1 MDKIVKTIAKAFRN
15 GNKVLICGNGGSAA
29 MAQHMSAEFVGIY
42 ENDIAF
48 PAITLSADTSIITAI
63 SNDLGYKYIFS
74 RQVDALG
81 KEGDVLIAFSTSGKS
96 KNILEAIKKAKSRG
110 MSIIDMPRC
119 KGKTQYIQEKQLH
132 LTHEICSNVKRQ
144 FKHYDEP

>member
-42 ENDIAF
+42 ENNVAL
-48 PAITLSADTSIITAI
+48 PAISLTTDTSIITAI
-63 SNDLGYKYIFS
+63 ANDLGYKYIFS

-81 KEGDVLIAFSTSGKS
+81 KEGDVLITFSTSGKS
-96 KNILEAIKKAKSRG
+96 KNILEAIKMAKKRG
-110 MSIIDMPRC
+110 LIVIDMPRS
-119 KGKTQYIQEKQLH
+119 KGEIGKIQLRQLD
-132 LTHEICSNVKRQ
+132 LTHEICSEVKRN
-144 FKHYDEP
+144 FR